1 MKLTQIIARQTSCL
15 VVLSWWASNFE
26 TFIALQNCYYS
37 HLIELW
43 MLLNA
48 SFNFFSELNEG
59 HPLCLLVKSA
69 VEDKRIITVTADRD
83 EIQGALVCYSVF
95 HVLNVQ

>member
-1 MKLTQIIARQTSCL
+1 
-15 VVLSWWASNFE
+15 
-26 TFIALQNCYYS
+26 
-37 HLIELW
+37 

-69 VEDKRIITVTADRD
+69 AEDKRIITVTADRY
-83 EIQGALVCYSVF
+83 EIQGALVCYKCFSCT
-95 HVLNVQ
+95 